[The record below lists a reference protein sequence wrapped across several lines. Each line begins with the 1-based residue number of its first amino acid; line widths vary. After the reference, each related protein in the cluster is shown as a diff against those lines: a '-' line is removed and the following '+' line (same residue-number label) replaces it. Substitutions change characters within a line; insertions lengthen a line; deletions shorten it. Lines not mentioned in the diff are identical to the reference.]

1 MAENKTKA
9 NSQDVVTF
17 LSNVEN
23 PDRREDALSLLT
35 LMKEATGVEG
45 VMWGSAIVGF
55 GSYHY
60 KYDSGREGDTM
71 IVGFSPR
78 KQNLTLYLKGDF
90 AHDSH
95 LAPLLEKLGKHK
107 LGGGCLYINKLSDVD
122 LDVLRQIVK
131 QSFDNQH

>member
-60 KYDSGREGDTM
+60 KYESGREGDTM

-78 KQNLTLYLKGDF
+78 KQNMTLYLKGDF

-122 LDVLRQIVK
+122 QDVLRQIVK
-131 QSFDNQH
+131 QSFEKTH

>member
-17 LSNVEN
+17 LSKVEN

-35 LMKEATGVEG
+35 LMEEATGVKG
-45 VMWGSAIVGF
+45 IMWGSAIVGF

-60 KYDSGREGDTM
+60 KYDSGREGDNM

-78 KQNLTLYLKGDF
+78 KQNLTLYLRGDF
-90 AHDSH
+90 ANKEN
-95 LAPLLEKLGKHK
+95 PLLDQLGKHK

-122 LDVLRQIVK
+122 QDILREIVK
-131 QSFDNQH
+131 QSFENQH